1 MSLKEK
7 IQKIPP
13 PSRALMFLWSEE
25 LSFRV
30 LAVCGALVL
39 GAAYLLRV
47 TQTEF
52 QLLILVIGAV
62 LAVEALNTALEELC
76 DHVTPEE
83 HPNIGKVK
91 DLGPGAPLL
100 WIFAALAIGL
110 SIFTPYLAPLM
121 RSLAPE

>member
-1 MSLKEK
+1 ML
-7 IQKIPP
+7 
-13 PSRALMFLWSEE
+13 LWNEE

-30 LAVCGALVL
+30 LAVCGAFVL

-91 DLGPGAPLL
+91 DLGSGATLL
-100 WIFAALAIGL
+100 MIFAALVIGVI
-110 SIFTPYLAPLM
+110 IFLPYILALV
-121 RSLAPE
+121 